1 MSELVEELNS
11 LDFGVYIG
19 GPLQAAVQ
27 AQQASSMAAVD
38 FIREVGFEKVGES
51 GPEKIRYVDFDY
63 QKSVPNSEFD
73 PEEDEDETNPRYIT
87 SDVSIKVPF
96 ITMLQVPSLR
106 IDTLD
111 INFNARLT
119 STQTSN
125 LNTKFAAS
133 ASLGINYKIVNFK
146 ASASYQRTSSRGEKV
161 EKSYSL
167 NVKVHAVQDEL
178 PAGLDR
184 VLTLLEDSIVSA

>member
-1 MSELVEELNS
+1 MAKLVEELNS

-19 GPLQAAVQ
+19 GPLQAAIQ

-38 FIREVGFEKVGES
+38 FLQEVGFEDNNGSQE
-51 GPEKIRYVDFDY
+51 IRYVNFDY
-63 QKSVPNSEFD
+63 AKQIPNPEFD
-73 PEEDEDETNPRYIT
+73 PESSEGAGNQRYIT
-87 SDVSIKVPF
+87 SNVSVKVPY

-111 INFNARLT
+111 IEFNARLT
-119 STQTSN
+119 STQTKS
-125 LNTKFAAS
+125 LNSKFSAS
-133 ASLGINYKIVNFK
+133 AELGIDYKVVNFK
-146 ASASYQRTSSRGEKV
+146 ASASYQRSSSKGEKV

-167 NVKVHAVQDEL
+167 NVKVHAVQDEI

-184 VLTLLEDSIVSA
+184 ILNLLEDSIVSV

>member
-1 MSELVEELNS
+1 MAQLVEELNS

-19 GPLQAAVQ
+19 GPLQAAIQ

-38 FIREVGFEKVGES
+38 FLQEVGFEENSS
-51 GPEKIRYVDFDY
+51 GNKEIRYVNFDY
-63 QKSVPNSEFD
+63 AKQIPNPQFD
-73 PEEDEDETNPRYIT
+73 PESTGSEPYIT
-87 SDVSIKVPF
+87 SNVSVKVPY

-111 INFNARLT
+111 IEFNARLT
-119 STQTSN
+119 STQTKS
-125 LNTKFAAS
+125 LNSKFSAS
-133 ASLGINYKIVNFK
+133 AELGIDYKVVNFK
-146 ASASYQRTSSRGEKV
+146 ASASYQRSSSRGEKV

-167 NVKVHAVQDEL
+167 NVKVHAVQDEM

-184 VLTLLEDSIVSA
+184 ILNLLEDSIVSA